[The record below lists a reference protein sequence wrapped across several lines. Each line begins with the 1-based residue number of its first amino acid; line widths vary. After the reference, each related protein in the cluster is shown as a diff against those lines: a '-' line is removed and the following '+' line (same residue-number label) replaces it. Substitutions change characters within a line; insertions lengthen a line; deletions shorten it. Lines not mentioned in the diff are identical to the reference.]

1 MTLSFPNNVRIA
13 TSLNYNLWRIVNLIS
28 SGELDIALV
37 CKQTSKRNIQDLLK
51 FVLPGGDTFLHF
63 LIESNDKFDK
73 LYKIIN
79 KKNLTLSLVPNY
91 KGVTALHIC
100 VKESMIMTASKIL
113 NILSTKPLDD
123 HSRFIKDLLT
133 DLLRLCPISL
143 AEYLD

>member
-63 LIESNDKFDK
+63 LIESND
-73 LYKIIN
+73 
-79 KKNLTLSLVPNY
+79 
-91 KGVTALHIC
+91 
-100 VKESMIMTASKIL
+100 
-113 NILSTKPLDD
+113 
-123 HSRFIKDLLT
+123 
-133 DLLRLCPISL
+133 
-143 AEYLD
+143 